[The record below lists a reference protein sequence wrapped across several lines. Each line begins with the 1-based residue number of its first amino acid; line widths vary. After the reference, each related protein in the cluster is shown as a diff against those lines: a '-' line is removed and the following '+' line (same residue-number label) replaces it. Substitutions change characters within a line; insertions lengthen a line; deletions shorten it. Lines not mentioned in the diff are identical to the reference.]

1 MFFSVVISV
10 CSVPVWKLPFSDVK
24 ALVSL
29 QNRTRPP
36 SGALILFIDCNG
48 LASHLQLC
56 YFHAQGKQW
65 AVALGSTVWVNFHSL
80 I

>member
-10 CSVPVWKLPFSDVK
+10 CSVPVWKVPFSNVK

-29 QNRTRPP
+29 QNRTGPP

-48 LASHLQLC
+48 LA
-56 YFHAQGKQW
+56 
-65 AVALGSTVWVNFHSL
+65 
-80 I
+80 